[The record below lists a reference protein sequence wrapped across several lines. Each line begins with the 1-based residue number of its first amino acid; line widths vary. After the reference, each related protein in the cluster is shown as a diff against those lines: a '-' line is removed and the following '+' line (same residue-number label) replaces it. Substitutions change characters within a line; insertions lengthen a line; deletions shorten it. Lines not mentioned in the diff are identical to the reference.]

1 MTASDSKYFLAYLN
15 KLLDEYNNADHH
27 SIYKKPIDTDYSVL
41 TEKIETNHKDSKF
54 KVNDNVRIT
63 KYNNI
68 FNKAYTENWSKEIF
82 IINYVLKTNS
92 WTNKIKELNVEKI
105 IGSFYEK

>member
-1 MTASDSKYFLAYLN
+1 M
-15 KLLDEYNNADHH
+15 
-27 SIYKKPIDTDYSVL
+27 
-41 TEKIETNHKDSKF
+41 
-54 KVNDNVRIT
+54 NDNVRIT

-68 FNKAYTENWSKEIF
+68 FNKVYTENWSREIF

-92 WTNKIKELNVEKI
+92 WTSKIKELNVEKI